1 MIPILAINHKT
12 LKYIYGKLEFAFFI
26 KMENINSITKTIL
39 IMTKKTKT
47 RVRNDANSKSQDNHL
62 QNEIEY
68 GDAEINLNCSLHSKA
83 SSSNPSTNKVYSS
96 LSPQPI

>member
-1 MIPILAINHKT
+1 
-12 LKYIYGKLEFAFFI
+12 
-26 KMENINSITKTIL
+26 
-39 IMTKKTKT
+39 MTKKTKT

-83 SSSNPSTNKVYSS
+83 
-96 LSPQPI
+96 